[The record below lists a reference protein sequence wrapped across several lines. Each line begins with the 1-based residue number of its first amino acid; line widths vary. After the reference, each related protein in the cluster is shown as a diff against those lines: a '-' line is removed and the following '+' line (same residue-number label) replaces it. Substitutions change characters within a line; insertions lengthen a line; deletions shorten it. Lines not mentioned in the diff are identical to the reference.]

1 MKNLYVISGVT
12 GMTGNE
18 LARQLVRM
26 GHKVIG
32 FDNFFA
38 SSLHTVEDIVNNSLF
53 TFYQYDIND
62 NAQMDSL
69 KQEIQ
74 KETPGGDTGAEACVL
89 SCEHR
94 TRAGETPGT
103 PGAERGKRNGA

>member
-32 FDNFFA
+32 FDNFFCVI
-38 SSLHTVEDIVNNSLF
+38 SSYSRRHS
-53 TFYQYDIND
+53 Q
-62 NAQMDSL
+62 
-69 KQEIQ
+69 
-74 KETPGGDTGAEACVL
+74 
-89 SCEHR
+89 
-94 TRAGETPGT
+94 
-103 PGAERGKRNGA
+103 